1 MEQHQALARTV
12 VNNMIIMCSD
22 KDTIKKLEA
31 MGYKS
36 FNKNSDIVQFMV
48 PESIDKMSFDNEI
61 SSKILFTNKMKF

>member
-1 MEQHQALARTV
+1 
-12 VNNMIIMCSD
+12 MIIMCSD